1 MLFGVYNR
9 EKIGS
14 SSGGAV
20 AVCLGSG
27 ADGTGF
33 ESSLSST
40 FVLFSI

>member
-20 AVCLGSG
+20 AVCLGSR
-27 ADGTGF
+27 ADGTGLA
-33 ESSLSST
+33 SLLS
-40 FVLFSI
+40 FFF